1 MSPTVFSARPFLG
14 SRLLAIRLSFPRAD
28 QTHFHLGVEQRRLR
42 NTLRMCSAKSQNR
55 IKFIIINR
63 SDALLN
69 RLEKL
74 DRDVSEFTF
83 QLCVSLTTEVILDFR
98 RTLVSQQVVNRQ
110 KISAEKRY
118 RPLLSTLTL
127 VG

>member
-1 MSPTVFSARPFLG
+1 MAPTVFSARPFFE
-14 SRLLAIRLSFPRAD
+14 SRLFAICLSFSRAD
-28 QTHFHLGVEQRRLR
+28 PTHFSLGVEQRRLR
-42 NTLRMCSAKSQNR
+42 NTLRMCGAKSQNR

-74 DRDVSEFTF
+74 YRDVGEFTF

-98 RTLVSQQVVNRQ
+98 RSLVSSQVVNR
-110 KISAEKRY
+110 
-118 RPLLSTLTL
+118 
-127 VG
+127 